1 MRVSAMALDTPCTC
15 TTLRRLA
22 RLATLAYDETLKPTG
37 LRVTQLSVLRSLRDL
52 GPQSVTRLAAEAGL
66 DRSTMGR
73 NLDPLERLGFVRIET
88 GKDDQRERV
97 AKLTRAGEKAVE
109 AALPYWDAAQLEIA
123 RRISPSTIAM
133 LTRQL
138 QAE

>member
-1 MRVSAMALDTPCTC
+1 MASETPCTC

-37 LRVTQLSVLRSLRDL
+37 LRVTQLAVLRTLRQF
-52 GPQSVTRLAAEAGL
+52 GPLSVTRLAAEAGL

-73 NLDPLERLGFVRIET
+73 NLDPLERMGLVRIEV
-88 GKDDQRERV
+88 GKSDQRERV
-97 AKLTRAGEKAVE
+97 AHLTPDGDEAVA
-109 AALPYWDAAQLEIA
+109 AALPYWDAAQSEIA
-123 RRISPSTIAM
+123 RRISPSTIAL

-138 QAE
+138 QA

>member
-1 MRVSAMALDTPCTC
+1 MAVDTPCTC

-22 RLATLAYDETLKPTG
+22 RLATLAYDETLRPTG
-37 LRVTQLSVLRSLRDL
+37 LRVTQLAVLRTLRAL
-52 GPQSVTRLAAEAGL
+52 GPLSVTRLAGEAGL

-73 NLDPLERLGFVRIET
+73 NLDPLERMGLVRIAV
-88 GKDDQRERV
+88 GKNDQRERV
-97 AKLTRAGEKAVE
+97 AYLTADGEEAVE
-109 AALPYWDAAQLEIA
+109 AALPYWNAAQSELA

-138 QAE
+138 QT

>member
-1 MRVSAMALDTPCTC
+1 MASENPCTC

-37 LRVTQLSVLRSLRDL
+37 LRVTQLAVLRTLRRL
-52 GPQSVTRLAAEAGL
+52 GPLSVTRLASEAGL

-73 NLDPLERLGFVRIET
+73 NLDPLERMGLVRIEA
-88 GKDDQRERV
+88 GKSDQRERL
-97 AKLTRAGEKAVE
+97 AYLTETGDEAVE
-109 AALPYWDAAQLEIA
+109 AAIPYWDAAQSEIA

-133 LTRQL
+133 LTRQI
-138 QAE
+138 QQI

>member
-1 MRVSAMALDTPCTC
+1 M
-15 TTLRRLA
+15 
-22 RLATLAYDETLKPTG
+22 ATLAYDETLKPTG

-73 NLDPLERLGFVRIET
+73 NLDPLERMGLVEIGI
-88 GKDDQRERV
+88 GKEDQRERV
-97 AKLTRAGEKAVE
+97 ATLTGAGAEAVA
-109 AALPYWDAAQLEIA
+109 AALPYWDAAQSEIA

-138 QAE
+138 QA

>member
-1 MRVSAMALDTPCTC
+1 MASDPLCTC

-37 LRVTQLSVLRSLRDL
+37 LRVTQLTVLRTLRDL
-52 GPQSVTRLAAEAGL
+52 GPLSVTRLAAEAGL

-73 NLDPLERLGFVRIET
+73 NLDPLERMGYVRIAV
-88 GKDDQRERV
+88 GKSDQRERL
-97 AKLTRAGEKAVE
+97 AHLTKAGDEAVRT
-109 AALPYWDAAQLEIA
+109 ALPYWDAAQSEIA

-138 QAE
+138 QA

>member
-1 MRVSAMALDTPCTC
+1 MASDPPCTC

-22 RLATLAYDETLKPTG
+22 RLATLAYDETLRPTG
-37 LRVTQLSVLRSLRDL
+37 LRVTQLAVLRSLKAL
-52 GPQSVTRLAAEAGL
+52 GPQSVTRLAVESGL

-73 NLDPLERLGFVRIET
+73 NLDPLERMGLVLIEI
-88 GKDDQRERV
+88 GKSDGRERV
-97 AKLTRAGEKAVE
+97 ARLTSAGEEAVE
-109 AALPYWDAAQLEIA
+109 AALPYWSAAQAEIA

-138 QAE
+138 QQA

>member
-1 MRVSAMALDTPCTC
+1 MASEIPCTC

-37 LRVTQLSVLRSLRDL
+37 LRVTQLAILRTLRQL
-52 GPQSVTRLAAEAGL
+52 GPLSVTRLAAEAGL

-73 NLDPLERLGFVRIET
+73 NLDPLERMGLVRIEI
-88 GKDDQRERV
+88 GKSDQRERLAQLTPDGDEAV
-97 AKLTRAGEKAVE
+97 A
-109 AALPYWDAAQLEIA
+109 AALPYWDAAQSEIA
-123 RRISPSTIAM
+123 RRISPSTIAL

-138 QAE
+138 QA